1 MNNLDKI
8 LNKIISRK
16 LMVFFIASIG
26 LFMGNITSSDWIII
40 ATAYIT
46 VQGVMDSFSK

>member
-16 LMVFFIASIG
+16 LMVFIIACIC
-26 LFMGNITSSDWIII
+26 LFMGKLTSSDWALI
-40 ATAYIT
+40 ASAYMA
-46 VQGVMDSFSK
+46 VQGAVDAFSK